1 MDNSSNREE
10 GRKEEVKDGI
20 GMKEEVKDGIGVKE
34 EGIKTIC

>member
-20 GMKEEVKDGIGVKE
+20 GMKEEVMDGIGVKE